1 MRYVP
6 VSFAFTF
13 LFDLVY
19 FVADTLFALHAS
31 IIRRRNIKQLFARTV
46 GVRIERFIDFF
57 FFFSSILNETE
68 ATGGRRSHGER
79 TCSIR
84 AH

>member
-46 GVRIERFIDFF
+46 GVRIERSID

>member
-46 GVRIERFIDFF
+46 GVRIERFIDFL
-57 FFFSSILNETE
+57 FSSILNETE